1 MTPDTTRIGAAY
13 ERMHTRRDQRSAYY
27 VLCGVGVACAAA
39 FALWLGW
46 TLERTWTAI
55 NRDLV
60 AASETIM
67 EE

>member
-1 MTPDTTRIGAAY
+1 MIRDTTPIGAAY
-13 ERMHTRRDQRSAYY
+13 ERMHTQAEQRAAYY
-27 VLCGVGVACAAA
+27 ALCAFAVTCSAI

-46 TLERTWTAI
+46 TLEATWTSI

-60 AASETIM
+60 AASEATK